1 MLFLLHLMHSIIKFF
16 LILYLELPLR
26 PEIKSRIDVLILGGV
41 VCHCLQRAGQIHI
54 KLMGISAERL
64 NCNSDPDS

>member
-1 MLFLLHLMHSIIKFF
+1 MVILQNTISITPYSIMMFF
-16 LILYLELPLR
+16 NSVSLTAFTVR

-41 VCHCLQRAGQIHI
+41 VSHYQQRAGQIHI

-64 NCNSDPDS
+64 N